1 MAIYLAYETAVEA
14 IAYLRTR
21 GDNDTSWNVPCRKE
35 SIRDAIHTA
44 REFKELP
51 TRSYSVL
58 DQLTRPLHILV
69 PDRNQGRP
77 TADLRPHVWSGPIPS
92 RSFIELEPGVFL
104 STPAFTF
111 LQMATELSLI
121 ELVQLG
127 MMLCGF
133 YSSDPSFGRRASN
146 GTLDTPLV
154 ELHRQMVASAT
165 YFEIDPVCKT
175 SGLKTYIRRAKGCRG
190 AGPAGETLKWVRD
203 TAASHMETALYLL
216 LCLPVRMGGYGL
228 PKPELNPEVTVMQAS
243 GSKMLFPD
251 LYWSGPSIDVEYNSD
266 TEHSGPSANY
276 RDSRRMVA
284 IVCNKITYLSIA
296 TGQLYRAED
305 LDNAARGLARMLKHR
320 IRVDADW
327 RARRA
332 QLRSEVLPPIDRYEE
347 L

>member
-69 PDRNQGRP
+69 PNRNQGRM

-133 YSSDPSFGRRASN
+133 YSSDPSFGSRASN
-146 GTLDTPLV
+146 PCAKRPGSS
-154 ELHRQMVASAT
+154 R
-165 YFEIDPVCKT
+165 T
-175 SGLKTYIRRAKGCRG
+175 S
-190 AGPAGETLKWVRD
+190 D
-203 TAASHMETALYLL
+203 
-216 LCLPVRMGGYGL
+216 
-228 PKPELNPEVTVMQAS
+228 
-243 GSKMLFPD
+243 
-251 LYWSGPSIDVEYNSD
+251 
-266 TEHSGPSANY
+266 
-276 RDSRRMVA
+276 
-284 IVCNKITYLSIA
+284 
-296 TGQLYRAED
+296 
-305 LDNAARGLARMLKHR
+305 
-320 IRVDADW
+320 
-327 RARRA
+327 ARRVA
-332 QLRSEVLPPIDRYEE
+332 AAPAPPTRR
-347 L
+347 